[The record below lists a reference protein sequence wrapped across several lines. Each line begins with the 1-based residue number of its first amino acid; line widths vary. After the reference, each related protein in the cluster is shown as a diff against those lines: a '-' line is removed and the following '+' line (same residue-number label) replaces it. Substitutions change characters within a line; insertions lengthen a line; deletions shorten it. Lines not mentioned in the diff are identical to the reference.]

1 MERCLEGGQGE
12 DWYEK
17 LDLPK
22 KVTVFWSEKNVRKI
36 QLKIVNRVQ
45 LNREKLWRKRK

>member
-17 LDLPK
+17 LDCTEESDGFL
-22 KVTVFWSEKNVRKI
+22 VRKKC
-36 QLKIVNRVQ
+36 Q
-45 LNREKLWRKRK
+45 EDTAEDSE